1 MNTAGWLFPSVGT
14 MVASLLPKPR
24 GLDERLKCP
33 ALVLLQTHFS
43 FPGCCSSILETRSA
57 NSQSYTAIIERS
69 WLDLAGKR
77 AGFLPAAPISAHVAG
92 RSCSSSKLE
101 MPCVVLSSTLSL
113 LSLPPQS
120 HNGLVC
126 WFPGQG
132 SAHCDFATTALG
144 DNI

>member
-1 MNTAGWLFPSVGT
+1 MNTAGWLPLHGDHGGISPSRTQGAWWVFE
-14 MVASLLPKPR
+14 VS
-24 GLDERLKCP
+24 C
-33 ALVLLQTHFS
+33 S
-43 FPGCCSSILETRSA
+43 CSSADPLFLSWLLLLFLETRSA